1 MAQADSPTKWPWR
14 DALRPTH
21 GTHTRV
27 HMGVP
32 VAAGTP
38 YVERGD
44 ADPPWY
50 DTLAENALAIVL
62 GPLQRRWASSP
73 RRLRHIVALTEQW
86 DERLRAL
93 SDAHLQQQARSLR
106 PRLRQAGFTPALS
119 AESFALVREAA
130 ARTMGRRHYP
140 SQLMAGYAMLQGR
153 LAEMATGEGKTF
165 AATLPASTVALMGL
179 PVHVVTV
186 NDYLAERDAEEMA
199 PLYTFL
205 GLDVGVVTQEMK
217 RPQRRQAYARAITY
231 CTNKDLTFDYLRDR
245 ISRHGRVSA
254 LHLSLGRLNDSLS
267 DSQEDDEGLVLR
279 GLHFAIVDEADSVFI
294 DEARTPLIL
303 SAPGEAE
310 QLRTRCEQALG
321 LAATLVEGEHYVHNA
336 FQRSVSLR
344 EAGRAHITAQ
354 AQHLLQAPPGETIAP
369 ALIDVWGSVRAREEL
384 ITQALNA
391 LHVYELD
398 VHYVVFDGKVQI
410 VDESTGRIMPDRSWE
425 RGLHQLIE
433 TKEGCELTTPRDTLA
448 RLTYQRLFRRY
459 LRLSGMSGTAMEAAG
474 EIQSVYR
481 LPVARIP
488 LHQPSRRVYLP
499 MTMCGTQDEK
509 WQRVAEVAARLQAQG
524 RPVLIGT
531 RSVGASE
538 RCSQVLGERGIAHAL
553 LNAKQDR
560 AEAEVVAAAGQAGRV
575 TVATNMA
582 GRGTDI
588 RPDDA
593 VASLGGL
600 HVILTEF
607 HESSR
612 VDRQLFGRCARQGD
626 PGSCEAIV
634 ALDDEI
640 FTVCAPW
647 ATAWLRRMRAS
658 SGAVPAWAGQLLR
671 LLAQRSAES
680 RNAQSRA
687 HNMKHDR
694 RLHQLL
700 AFSGRGE

>member
-1 MAQADSPTKWPWR
+1 MSRLLSMSRATPHA
-14 DALRPTH
+14 TH
-21 GTHTRV
+21 V
-27 HMGVP
+27 HMRAP
-32 VAAGTP
+32 VATGSP
-38 YVERGD
+38 YSERFD

-50 DTLAENALAIVL
+50 DTFAEQLIAATL
-62 GPLQRRWASSP
+62 GPLQRRIASAPS
-73 RRLRHIVALTEQW
+73 RLRRIVDQTEPW
-86 DERLRAL
+86 SERLRNN
-93 SDAHLQQQARSLR
+93 SDAAVQQQARSLR
-106 PRLRQAGFTPALS
+106 PRLRQQGFTLALS
-119 AESFALVREAA
+119 AESFALIREAA
-130 ARTMGRRHYP
+130 ARTLGRRHYP
-140 SQLMAGYAMLQGR
+140 SQMMAGYAMLQGR
-153 LAEMATGEGKTF
+153 LVEMATGEGKTF
-165 AATLPASTVALMGL
+165 AATLAASTVALMGV

-186 NDYLAERDAEEMA
+186 NDYLAQRDAEEMA
-199 PLYTFL
+199 PLYQFL
-205 GLDVGVVTQEMK
+205 GLDVGVVTQDMK
-217 RPQRRQAYARAITY
+217 RPERRKAYACAITY

-254 LHLSLGRLNDSLS
+254 LHLSLGQLS
-267 DSQEDDEGLVLR
+267 PTTPNQPGDEGLVLR

-321 LAATLVEGEHYVHNA
+321 MAATLIEGEHFVHNA

-344 EAGRAHITAQ
+344 EAGREYIAEQ
-354 AQHLLQAPPGETIAP
+354 AQRLLQAPPGEAIAP
-369 ALIDVWGSVRAREEL
+369 ALADVWDSVRAREEL
-384 ITQALNA
+384 INQALTA
-391 LHVYELD
+391 LHVYQRD
-398 VHYVVFDGKVQI
+398 VHYVVADDKVQI
-410 VDESTGRIMPDRSWE
+410 VDESTGRVMPDRSWE

-459 LRLSGMSGTAMEAAG
+459 LRLSGMSGTATEAAA

-481 LPVARIP
+481 LPVVRIP
-488 LHQPSRRVYLP
+488 LHQASRRLYLP
-499 MTMCGTQDEK
+499 DTLCLTQDEK
-509 WQRVAEVAARLQAQG
+509 WQRVAGVAARLQAQG

-538 RCSQVLGERGIAHAL
+538 RCSQILTERGIPHAL
-553 LNAKQDR
+553 LNAKQDK
-560 AEAEVVAAAGQAGRV
+560 AEADVVAAAGQAGRV

-588 RPDDA
+588 RPDEA
-593 VASLGGL
+593 VSKRGGL

-640 FTVCAPW
+640 FTVCAPM
-647 ATAWLRRMRAS
+647 TSAWLRRTS
-658 SGAVPAWAGQLLR
+658 ESGKALPAWACKLLR
-671 LLAQRSAES
+671 VMAQRSAES